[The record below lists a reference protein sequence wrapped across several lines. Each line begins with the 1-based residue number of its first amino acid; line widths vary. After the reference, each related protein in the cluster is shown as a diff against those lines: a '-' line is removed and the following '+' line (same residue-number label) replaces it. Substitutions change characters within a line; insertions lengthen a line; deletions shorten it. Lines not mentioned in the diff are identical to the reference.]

1 MIFLSIELNIILKN
15 FFFYLKLGCKEKK
28 VLKSYMNKNLSSNKF
43 ENNEFTMNHEKNH
56 YKSLSSILK
65 EISEIISLLEKKVH
79 S

>member
-1 MIFLSIELNIILKN
+1 
-15 FFFYLKLGCKEKK
+15 
-28 VLKSYMNKNLSSNKF
+28 MNKNLSSNKF
-43 ENNEFTMNHEKNH
+43 ENNEFTMNHEKNQ

>member
-1 MIFLSIELNIILKN
+1 
-15 FFFYLKLGCKEKK
+15 
-28 VLKSYMNKNLSSNKF
+28 MNKNLSSNKF